1 MVGSAHTS
9 IACGEVILRFRTLLF
24 AVPLLAFGGIAC
36 AQGVPSVTPTVPG
49 DTVPTW
55 VFYWVLG
62 LTALFAAV
70 LLTIIK
76 ILWAETRKKSGLSE
90 GERNKLN
97 QLYDW
102 HDKRDDDQVPLW
114 YTPRSMVSLIKGLQG
129 DHAAVK
135 GLLTRIVEQSDGITA
150 DLREQ
155 LRERLESHDRQ
166 QSKMLKLA
174 VRVQQAIEAL
184 AGLAPP
190 SIEPLL
196 DDDGDDPA

>member
-1 MVGSAHTS
+1 
-9 IACGEVILRFRTLLF
+9 
-24 AVPLLAFGGIAC
+24 
-36 AQGVPSVTPTVPG
+36 
-49 DTVPTW
+49 

-62 LTALFAAV
+62 LATLFAAT

-76 ILWAETRKKSGLSE
+76 ILWAEARKTSGLSE
-90 GERNKLN
+90 DERSKLN
-97 QLYDW
+97 QLYTW
-102 HDKRDDDQVPLW
+102 HDKVDDDQVPLW

-135 GLLTRIVEQSDGITA
+135 TLLTKIADQSDGITS

-155 LRERLESHDRQ
+155 LRERLEAHDRQ

-196 DDDGDDPA
+196 DDEEGDGDV

>member
-1 MVGSAHTS
+1 
-9 IACGEVILRFRTLLF
+9 
-24 AVPLLAFGGIAC
+24 
-36 AQGVPSVTPTVPG
+36 
-49 DTVPTW
+49 

-62 LTALFAAV
+62 LATFFGAV

-76 ILWAETRKKSGLSE
+76 ILWGEARKKSGLSE
-90 GERNKLN
+90 EERNKLN
-97 QLYDW
+97 QLYTW
-102 HDKRDDDQVPLW
+102 HDKVDDDQIPLW
-114 YTPRSMVSLIKGLQG
+114 YTPRSWVNLIKGLQG

-155 LRERLESHDRQ
+155 LRERLELHDRQ
-166 QSKMLKLA
+166 QAKMLKLA

-190 SIEPLL
+190 SIESLL
-196 DDDGDDPA
+196 GDDDDEGGTSV